1 MMRSLVLRSG
11 LAAVMV
17 LGLGC
22 GNDWEDP
29 KPDPHS
35 GTLDKDSSAPP
46 QQDGGL
52 NPPPPPPPKQDAG
65 VTPPPPPPPKQDAG
79 VTPPP
84 PPPPKQ
90 DAGVTPPPP
99 PPKQDA
105 GTPPPPPPAK
115 DAGPPPPPP
124 PAGNPYKVAA
134 VQYGTGQA
142 AQVKASCSSS
152 AAPDLCAVMALV
164 DQARQNSAT
173 IVVTPEYGLGQKY
186 YEPVPSNGENPGTS
200 SAWPSD
206 AFIKIAS
213 QKAKQHAIYLVINL
227 QTYAGTKPNMIY
239 RNTQVAFGPGGQV
252 VATHHKFNLFGA
264 EQNTLTAGTDVVTF
278 GTPLGKVGLLIC
290 ADIYGSSTLNSKLAN
305 TLNARVVL
313 VSSYW
318 TVSNAVSWYV
328 NYAKKWSKYTVVA
341 NTTHSPGQ
349 GGGIYSPSGAAL
361 DQKVSTSPS
370 IVYALLPKP

>member
-1 MMRSLVLRSG
+1 MMHSLVLRSG
-11 LAAVMV
+11 LVAVLV
-17 LGLGC
+17 LSLGC
-22 GNDWEDP
+22 NDWEGP

-35 GTLDKDSSAPP
+35 GTLDKDGGTLPT
-46 QQDGGL
+46 QDAKV
-52 NPPPPPPPKQDAG
+52 NPPPPPPPKQDTGVTPPPPPPKQDSG
-65 VTPPPPPPPKQDAG
+65 VTPPPPPPP
-79 VTPPP
+79 
-84 PPPPKQ
+84 PKQ
-90 DAGVTPPPP
+90 DSGTP

-105 GTPPPPPPAK
+105 GTPPPPKK
-115 DAGPPPPPP
+115 DAGTPP

-142 AQVKASCSSS
+142 AKVKASCSSN

-164 DQARQNSAT
+164 DQAKQNSAT

-186 YEPVPSNGENPGTS
+186 YEPVPKNGENPGTS
-200 SAWPSD
+200 SAWPND
-206 AFIKIAS
+206 TFIKIAS

-227 QTYAGTKPNMIY
+227 QTYTGTKPNYVY

-264 EQNTLTAGTDVVTF
+264 EKNTLTAGTNVVTF

-290 ADIYGSSTLNSKLAN
+290 ADIYGSSTLNSKLAK

-318 TVSNAVSWYV
+318 TVSNSVNWYV

-349 GGGIYSPSGAAL
+349 GGGIYNPAGAAL
-361 DQKVSTSPS
+361 AQKVSTSPS
-370 IVYALLPKP
+370 IVYAVLPKP